1 MLESMFGTA
10 VPFLEIVVRTTLVY
24 LVFIVV
30 IRLGGRR
37 EVGQVTIFDLA
48 ALVLAAN
55 AVQPAMTGPD
65 ASVTG
70 GLLILATILV
80 VNKLIERA
88 RARFPVVARV
98 FEFKGRVIARD
109 GRWLSAAIKSESL
122 DDDELDAAL
131 REHGV
136 LSVEE
141 VKLAV
146 LESDGSISV
155 VAYDGIGATRRR
167 RVKATRHQ

>member
-1 MLESMFGTA
+1 M
-10 VPFLEIVVRTTLVY
+10 
-24 LVFIVV
+24 
-30 IRLGGRR
+30 
-37 EVGQVTIFDLA
+37 
-48 ALVLAAN
+48 
-55 AVQPAMTGPD
+55 
-65 ASVTG
+65 
-70 GLLILATILV
+70 ILATILV

-88 RARFPVVARV
+88 RARFPVVARL

-109 GRWLSAAIKSESL
+109 GRWLSAAVKSESL

-167 RVKATRHQ
+167 RTKATRHQ

>member
-1 MLESMFGTA
+1 MVESMFATS
-10 VPFLEIVVRTTLVY
+10 VPFLEIVARTTIVY

-65 ASVTG
+65 SSVTG

-80 VNKLIERA
+80 VNKLIERV
-88 RARFPVVARV
+88 RARFPIVARL
-98 FEFKGRVIARD
+98 FQFKGRVIARE
-109 GRWLSAAIKSESL
+109 GRWLPDAVKSESL

-167 RVKATRHQ
+167 RVKALRHQ